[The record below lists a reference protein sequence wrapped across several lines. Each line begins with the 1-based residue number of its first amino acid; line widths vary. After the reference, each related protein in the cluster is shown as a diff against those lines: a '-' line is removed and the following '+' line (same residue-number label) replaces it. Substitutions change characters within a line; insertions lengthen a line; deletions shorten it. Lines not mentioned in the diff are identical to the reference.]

1 MAKFSISWQKM
12 TSTFLF
18 SAALKNFKSNQPL
31 HLHNPTWLWCSFPVH
46 FWIGQSGDQHI
57 YRIDGSHNQVINTG
71 VIIILLILVRREKE
85 RGEGRGE
92 RHTDRP
98 INRQIDSKDS
108 GVGKDRELIRSR
120 DRLLVFAYF
129 FVCAYIQ
136 DLFSSFHMYFHFM
149 HFLQILL
156 YFKRIIKHY
165 SFYIVWSK
173 HAGSWE
179 NTRVA

>member
-1 MAKFSISWQKM
+1 MSKFSISWQKK

-57 YRIDGSHNQVINTG
+57 YRIDGSHNHVINTG
-71 VIIILLILVRREKE
+71 VIIILILVRREKE

-129 FVCAYIQ
+129 CLCLYSRFV
-136 DLFSSFHMYFHFM
+136 LFFPYVFSFYALFTNTLI
-149 HFLQILL
+149 LQNNC
-156 YFKRIIKHY
+156 
-165 SFYIVWSK
+165 SFYIAWSK